1 MMEANKNF
9 KDNKTEVT
17 KHNTREHWEN
27 ILHDSR
33 KSKCLAMFT
42 LSKKQYSTN
51 TSKTHLKDHTISCLS
66 YVTQDDN
73 QTDSS
78 STLPIDKKDVDNS
91 IIDPVVGAG
100 FAFQC

>member
-17 KHNTREHWEN
+17 KYNTREHWEN

-66 YVTQDDN
+66 Y
-73 QTDSS
+73 
-78 STLPIDKKDVDNS
+78 
-91 IIDPVVGAG
+91 DPG
-100 FAFQC
+100 